1 MKTYILLFP
10 ALLAASPALAGVT
23 MKMENVSDYEGQANK
38 SSYVNYIEPEYSRLE
53 MSVNYQDPEK
63 KGPGTQKSVIITRL
77 DKKVVWTLM
86 PDAKAYCEFTFDE
99 LRKAMDSGSGLVP
112 DGAVPAGFTYKKTSG
127 SKKIAGFES
136 DEYAFSG
143 KDLKGKAWITHDA
156 KLKPAADFYL
166 NQARAMGVSGGKS
179 APVVLMGHEAA
190 AKDSSHVMTVRS
202 VSLGDIP
209 AEKFALPAGYK
220 KMNSSAWNEYRK
232 NFDKKMIME
241 QVKKRLAEE
250 ARSRAKEAASE
261 KGKDAVKK
269 GLKGLV
275 GF

>member
-1 MKTYILLFP
+1 MKTFIFLVP
-10 ALLAASPALAGVT
+10 ALLAAAPALAGVT
-23 MKMENVSDYEGQANK
+23 MKMENVSDYKGQPSK

-63 KGPGTQKSVIITRL
+63 KGTSTQKSVIITRL

-86 PDAKAYCEFTFDE
+86 PAANGYCEFTFDE
-99 LRKAMDSGSGLVP
+99 LRKSMNSGSGLVP
-112 DGAVPAGFTYKKTSG
+112 DGAAPAGFTYKKTSG
-127 SKKIAGFES
+127 SKKIAGFAS

-143 KDLKGKAWITHDA
+143 KDLKGKAWITDDA
-156 KLKPAADFYL
+156 KLKPAADFYRG
-166 NQARAMGVSGGKS
+166 QAAALGLSGGKD
-179 APVVLMGHEAA
+179 APGVLMGHEAS

-202 VSLGDIP
+202 VKTGDIP
-209 AEKFALPAGYK
+209 AEKFALPADYK
-220 KMNSSAWNEYRK
+220 RLNASAWNEYRK
-232 NFDKKMIME
+232 NFDTKMIME

-250 ARSRAKEAASE
+250 ARSRAKAAASE

-269 GLKGLV
+269 GIKGLV